1 MQLLDMP
8 DRLPNYQWPPRP
20 PGSLNSAGT
29 LRKIVFYFIGTPAV
43 QVFTIELFKYCTVFM
58 TLNDQIDIFKKC
70 FYS

>member
-29 LRKIVFYFIGTPAV
+29 QKKIILLAVLVFM
-43 QVFTIELFKYCTVFM
+43 IELFKYDTIFM
-58 TLNDQIDIFKKC
+58 TMNDQIDILNLCILNNAF
-70 FYS
+70 